1 MYFVE
6 IDVIFFARLY
16 CMITKWRVDKK
27 KIEKKNK
34 AIKKEAQR

>member
-16 CMITKWRVDKK
+16 CMISKWSVDKK
-27 KIEKKNK
+27 KFKKNEET
-34 AIKKEAQR
+34 KENS